1 LAHLRPTFEKYSDIW
16 KDPAKLEW
24 LASAFVS
31 IDVEALVQGVDD
43 AGRRF
48 LIASSVAYSE

>member
-1 LAHLRPTFEKYSDIW
+1 MAHLRPTFEKYSDIW